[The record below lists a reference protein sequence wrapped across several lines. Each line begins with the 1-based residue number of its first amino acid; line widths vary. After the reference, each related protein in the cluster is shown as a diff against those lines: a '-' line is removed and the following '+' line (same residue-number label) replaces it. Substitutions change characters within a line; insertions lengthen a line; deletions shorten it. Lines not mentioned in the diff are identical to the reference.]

1 MITVEVRLGEALRE
15 QIGADATTVKVALD
29 APATLPDLYRALGLE
44 AAQVALCTVNNRY
57 PDEGQQLEQGDRV
70 RLVAPVAG
78 G

>member
-15 QIGADATTVKVALD
+15 RIGADATTMQVALD
-29 APATLPDLYRALGLE
+29 PPATLPDLYRALGLE
-44 AAQVALCTVNNRY
+44 PEHVAICTVNNRY
-57 PDEGQQLEQGDRV
+57 PEAGQALGEGDRV